1 MANHC
6 LQQRQ
11 RAADVHAIVGAGI
24 RHRLADIS
32 ESSEVNHHIRSVRCE
47 HRVKTIAIEDVSHSE
62 RSPTDGIPVPGQEVI
77 VDDWLMA
84 PPRQC
89 LARMAADI
97 TGAPRNKY
105 FHGTPPWHPSNRLPL
120 SYRSFKFILSFLF
133 FSGNSYLN
141 EQSIKNCP
149 R

>member
-32 ESSEVNHHIRSVRCE
+32 ESSEVNHHVRSVRCE

-84 PPRQC
+84 PLRQC

-97 TGAPRNKY
+97 TGAPRDKY
-105 FHGTPPWHPSNRLPL
+105 FHDIPRSIRLQL
-120 SYRSFKFILSFLF
+120 CYLF
-133 FSGNSYLN
+133 FSFRAMLILSSNSAR
-141 EQSIKNCP
+141 SST
-149 R
+149 